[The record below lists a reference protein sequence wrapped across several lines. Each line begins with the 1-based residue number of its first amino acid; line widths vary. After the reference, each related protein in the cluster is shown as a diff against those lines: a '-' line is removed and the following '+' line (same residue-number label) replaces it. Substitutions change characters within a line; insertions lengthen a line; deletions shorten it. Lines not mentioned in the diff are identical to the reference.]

1 MIDAVQGS
9 DIPPLGQLRWQCRR
23 GMLELDYILVGF
35 LDQHFTD
42 LALGDQQLFVRML
55 DFEDQL
61 LLDWVMG
68 NVVPS
73 DANIRRLVG
82 LMQKE
87 LKTH

>member
-35 LDQHFTD
+35 LDQHFAN
-42 LALGDQQLFVRML
+42 LALDDQQLFVRML

>member
-1 MIDAVQGS
+1 MTES
-9 DIPPLGQLRWQCRR
+9 ELPPLGQLRWQCRR
-23 GMLELDYILVGF
+23 GMLELDYVLIGF
-35 LDQHFTD
+35 LDRHYAS
-42 LALGDQQLFVRML
+42 LPAADQRLFVRML

-82 LMQKE
+82 LMQ
-87 LKTH
+87 TRA

>member
-42 LALGDQQLFVRML
+42 LAL
-55 DFEDQL
+55 
-61 LLDWVMG
+61 
-68 NVVPS
+68 
-73 DANIRRLVG
+73 
-82 LMQKE
+82 
-87 LKTH
+87 

>member
-1 MIDAVQGS
+1 MVESVQGS
-9 DIPPLGQLRWQCRR
+9 DLPPLGQLRWQCRR

-35 LDQHFTD
+35 LDQHYSE
-42 LALGDQQLFVRML
+42 LPLEDQHLFVRML

-82 LMQKE
+82 FMQKE
-87 LKTH
+87 LKPT

>member
-1 MIDAVQGS
+1 MVGAVQGS

-35 LDQHFTD
+35 LDQHF
-42 LALGDQQLFVRML
+42 AELGQEDQLLFVRML

-73 DANIRRLVG
+73 DPQIRHLVS

-87 LKTH
+87 LKLN

>member
-1 MIDAVQGS
+1 MQES
-9 DIPPLGQLRWQCRR
+9 DIPSLGQLRWQCRR

-35 LDQHFTD
+35 LDRHFAD
-42 LALGDQQLFVRML
+42 LNKDDQRLFVRML

-73 DANIRRLVG
+73 DQNIRRLVG
-82 LMQKE
+82 FMQQE
-87 LKTH
+87 LKPS